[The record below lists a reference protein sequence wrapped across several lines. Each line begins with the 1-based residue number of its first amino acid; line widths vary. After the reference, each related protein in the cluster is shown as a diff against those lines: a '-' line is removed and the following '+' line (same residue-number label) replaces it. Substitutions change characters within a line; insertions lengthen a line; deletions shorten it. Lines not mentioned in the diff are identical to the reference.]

1 MKKLDNRT
9 EKIYFKDAE
18 ILEDQWNFLTV
29 EIAKYIEGG
38 DAVVAEQFRY
48 PPFPPVLIISSLTHK
63 LVYRLL
69 NYLET
74 QLKGPGVKT
83 ASEMTKWYTKL
94 LENVRLRHRKLLRFS
109 RYAGPLGQS

>member
-48 PPFPPVLIISSLTHK
+48 YPHSNVLTPS
-63 LVYRLL
+63 
-69 NYLET
+69 
-74 QLKGPGVKT
+74 
-83 ASEMTKWYTKL
+83 
-94 LENVRLRHRKLLRFS
+94 
-109 RYAGPLGQS
+109 

>member
-38 DAVVAEQFRY
+38 DAVVAEQFR
-48 PPFPPVLIISSLTHK
+48 
-63 LVYRLL
+63 
-69 NYLET
+69 
-74 QLKGPGVKT
+74 
-83 ASEMTKWYTKL
+83 
-94 LENVRLRHRKLLRFS
+94 
-109 RYAGPLGQS
+109 

>member
-48 PPFPPVLIISSLTHK
+48 YPPSNVLIPS
-63 LVYRLL
+63 
-69 NYLET
+69 
-74 QLKGPGVKT
+74 
-83 ASEMTKWYTKL
+83 
-94 LENVRLRHRKLLRFS
+94 
-109 RYAGPLGQS
+109 

>member
-1 MKKLDNRT
+1 MLLDALKFYFRLLMKKLDNRS

-48 PPFPPVLIISSLTHK
+48 YPHSNALT
-63 LVYRLL
+63 L
-69 NYLET
+69 
-74 QLKGPGVKT
+74 
-83 ASEMTKWYTKL
+83 S
-94 LENVRLRHRKLLRFS
+94 
-109 RYAGPLGQS
+109 

>member
-48 PPFPPVLIISSLTHK
+48 CPYSNVLRPY
-63 LVYRLL
+63 LV
-69 NYLET
+69 
-74 QLKGPGVKT
+74 
-83 ASEMTKWYTKL
+83 
-94 LENVRLRHRKLLRFS
+94 H
-109 RYAGPLGQS
+109 